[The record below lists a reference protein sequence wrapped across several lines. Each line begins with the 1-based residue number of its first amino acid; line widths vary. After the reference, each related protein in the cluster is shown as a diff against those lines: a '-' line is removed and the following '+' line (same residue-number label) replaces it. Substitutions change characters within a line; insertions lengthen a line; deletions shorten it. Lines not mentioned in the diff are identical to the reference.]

1 MAVLGGV
8 IAMVAWETI
17 VAVIARRR
25 PVPLILYAIGAIGAA
40 TVAAILLVPTAA
52 TTTTVLEGSVAIG
65 LISAVAIVLIWELM
79 NRGGQEKAGG
89 VGTRVTRGLV
99 IRGAAFSVL
108 IFVISVI
115 VRSLKS

>member
-8 IAMVAWETI
+8 LAMVAWETI
-17 VAVIARRR
+17 VALIARRR

-40 TVAAILLVPTAA
+40 TVAAILLVPRAA
-52 TTTTVLEGSVAIG
+52 VTTTLLEGSVAIG
-65 LISAVAIVLIWELM
+65 FISAVAIVLVWELM
-79 NRGGQEKAGG
+79 NRGDQGKAGG

-108 IFVISVI
+108 VFVISMI
-115 VRSLKS
+115 VRALGK